1 MNNDRISSPMRIVD
15 QELNVATAGAEFFAE
30 TLRAQAVPVTRVD
43 WQPPMPGSHNDL
55 DRVLGDPRRPQANRL
70 AVQRVLDCSAY
81 LVDVLPA
88 GSALGLGPGDF
99 LHSGPPVCWHQ
110 ATGPLRGALI
120 GAALLEG
127 QAQCPEDATTLF
139 SHGSGVRLDPCHHHH
154 AVGPMAGVVTPSMW
168 MFVLEDTTTGERSYC
183 SLNEGLGKVLRY
195 GAYAP
200 DVLDRLRWM
209 SAVLGPVL
217 QQAVRAHGPVSI
229 DGILAQMLHMGDEA
243 HNRNRS
249 GTLMLLRDLLPN
261 LINSGA
267 TSKDVTDV
275 VKFIGGNDHFFLNLA
290 MPACKL
296 ALDAARNIPGST
308 MIVAMARNGTD
319 FGIQVSGTGDTWFTG
334 PSLVPEGLFLPGYG
348 PDDANADIGDS
359 AITETYGLG
368 GFAMAAAPAVAQLVG
383 GSPADAIASTLD
395 MYEITLAEHPR
406 LTVPVLGFRGVPLGI
421 DLTKIVRTGVLP
433 QINTGIA
440 GRTAGTGQVGA
451 GRVTPPSS
459 VFPSALAALAASAVA
474 GGPPAYARFGSRP
487 WPPAPSGRSTSSD
500 PPPAQQ

>member
-1 MNNDRISSPMRIVD
+1 MNDDDVSPPARIVD

-30 TLRAQAVPVTRVD
+30 MLRAQAVAVTGVD
-43 WQPPMPGSHNDL
+43 WQPPMPGTRNDL
-55 DRVLGDPRRPQANRL
+55 ERVLADPRRPQANRL
-70 AVQRVLDCSAY
+70 AVRRVLACSAY

-88 GSALGLGPGDF
+88 GPTLGLGPGDF
-99 LHSGPPVCWHQ
+99 LHSGPPVSWHQ

-120 GAALLEG
+120 GAAMLED
-127 QAQCPEDATTLF
+127 QAQRPEDATTLF
-139 SHGSGVRLDPCHHHH
+139 SNGTGIRLDPCHHHH
-154 AVGPMAGVVTPSMW
+154 AVGPMAGVVTSSMW
-168 MFVLEDTTTGERSYC
+168 MFVVEDATTGERSYC

-200 DVLDRLRWM
+200 EVLDRLRWM
-209 SAVLGPVL
+209 SAVLGPML
-217 QQAVRAHGPVSI
+217 QRAVRAHGPVSI
-229 DGILAQMLHMGDEA
+229 DAILAQMLHMGDEA

-249 GTLMLLRDLLPN
+249 GTLMLLRDLLPD
-261 LINSGA
+261 LIETGA
-267 TSKDVTDV
+267 SSKDITDV
-275 VKFIGGNDHFFLNLA
+275 VKFISGNDHFFLNLA

-296 ALDAARNIPGST
+296 ALDAARDIPGST

-334 PSLVPEGLFLPGYG
+334 PSLVPDGLFLPGYG
-348 PDDANADIGDS
+348 PEDANADIGDS
-359 AITETYGLG
+359 AITETSGLG
-368 GFAMAAAPAVAQLVG
+368 GFAMAAAPAIAQLVG

-421 DLTKIVRTGVLP
+421 DLTKVVRTGVLP

-474 GGPPAYARFGSRP
+474 GSSPAYPGSGSASSPSISSGQSASCDPRP
-487 WPPAPSGRSTSSD
+487 TP
-500 PPPAQQ
+500 Q